1 MCYNKTR
8 QQENTPTR
16 KDGTYHDEE
25 AAQQALI
32 DNGAATRT
40 LTIRYESSRY
50 GETARRETVKATLPD
65 LGDGH
70 ATFRAGRDTYVIAN
84 NAIYVAQTHNI
95 NEPHWNRQAD
105 ELHETFY
112 MGAKDKAEAVSE
124 AYDNEYSNSVVV
136 NGLVA
141 RAIDKTLYA
150 HLTNDGSIHV
160 VDDLDTVGDYSSS
173 EYVRVIS
180 QMIGS
185 WRVPLAYAAHLR
197 NAYREYMHSHGVDGD
212 LRDDETA
219 TIPFDNETVEA
230 ALAVNAESAQWSVD
244 TGVYVPT
251 IEEMNAA
258 DALREAFR
266 GVEGGYGK
274 VNSLATAR
282 RISEALATYE
292 ETRNGATTL

>member
-1 MCYNKTR
+1 MMKKQPTTT
-8 QQENTPTR
+8 QQT
-16 KDGTYHDEE
+16 
-25 AAQQALI
+25 LI
-32 DNGAATRT
+32 DNGAAERT
-40 LTIRYESSRY
+40 ITIRYETSSY
-50 GETARRETVKATLPD
+50 GSAARRETVKATLPD

-70 ATFRAGRDTYVIAN
+70 PTFQAGRDTYVIAN

-95 NEPHWNRQAD
+95 NEPGWNRQAD

-112 MGAKDKAEAVSE
+112 MGNKDKSEAVSE

-150 HLTNDGSIHV
+150 HLTNEGRIYV
-160 VDDLDTVGDYSSS
+160 VDDLDTVGDYSGG
-173 EYVRVIS
+173 EYVRVTS

-197 NAYREYMHSHGVDGD
+197 AAYCEYMRSHGVDGD
-212 LRDDETA
+212 LAGDETA

-230 ALAVNAESAQWSVD
+230 ALAVNAESAQWGVD
-244 TGVYVPT
+244 TGVYMPT

-258 DALREAFR
+258 NALREAFR
-266 GVEGGYGK
+266 DVEGGYNR

-282 RISEALATYE
+282 SIAEALAAYE
-292 ETRNGATTL
+292 ETRKGAIIL